1 MGILIMVLIWLF
13 YTGRGFRE
21 STGILVVSSVNAGD
35 NASYVLLAE
44 NSKWSYAER
53 LI

>member
-13 YTGRGFRE
+13 YIGRCFRE
-21 STGILVVSSVNAGD
+21 STGILVVSSVYAVD
-35 NASYVLLAE
+35 NENYVLLAE
-44 NSKWSYAER
+44 NSKWCYAER